1 MQGGLT
7 LLPDAVPDGGLFDVA
22 VLKTRT
28 VGDWAKLA
36 IRVLA
41 RVVARSR
48 KSGPDVDVFKAR
60 RVEIRCATTQPV
72 QFDGDVVDPADRL
85 DLEIDPSSLTLA
97 VPDHHESRTPP
108 ARQDPE

>member
-28 VGDWAKLA
+28 AGDWAKLA

-85 DLEIDPSSLTLA
+85 ELEIDPSSLTLA